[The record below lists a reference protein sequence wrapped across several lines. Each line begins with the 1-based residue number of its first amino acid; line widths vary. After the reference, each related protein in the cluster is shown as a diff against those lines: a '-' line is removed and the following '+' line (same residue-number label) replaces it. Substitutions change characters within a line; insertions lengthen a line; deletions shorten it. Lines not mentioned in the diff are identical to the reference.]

1 MKLQIICTHL
11 VPHSPG
17 GKDRYN
23 LMLSIV
29 PFHSRPV
36 RLGASVLVAALLA
49 GLVAP
54 HMAHAQV
61 SGCTADPVVS
71 LSNGTQL
78 DLYASID
85 DSSQD
90 VQQVTFSVIVPRGVQ
105 EVAYTP
111 GLLGSKQ
118 VVNVYAHGG
127 PHSYTTRTLV
137 TTQTSGI
144 HVTATTR
151 AVGTGGTASASDSG
165 YAGQPIR
172 VHVDL

>member
-1 MKLQIICTHL
+1 MKFQIICTHL

-17 GKDRYN
+17 GKEGYN
-23 LMLSIV
+23 LMLSIIA
-29 PFHSRPV
+29 FHSRPV

-49 GLVAP
+49 GLIAS

-78 DLYASID
+78 DLYASIA
-85 DSSQD
+85 DSSRD
-90 VQQVTFSVIVPRGVQ
+90 VQLVTFNVMVPRGAQ

-118 VVNVYAHGG
+118 VVNVYPDGR

-137 TTQTSGI
+137 TTKTRGV

-151 AVGTGGTASASDSG
+151 AVGIIGLASASGSG
-165 YAGQPIR
+165 HAGQWIT
-172 VHVDL
+172 VHVNL

>member
-1 MKLQIICTHL
+1 MILTVLAC
-11 VPHSPG
+11 
-17 GKDRYN
+17 
-23 LMLSIV
+23 
-29 PFHSRPV
+29 HSRPV
-36 RLGASVLVAALLA
+36 RLGATVLAAGLLA

-61 SGCTADPVVS
+61 SGCMSDPVVS

-90 VQQVTFSVIVPRGVQ
+90 VQQVTFDVIVPRGVQ

-118 VVNVYAHGG
+118 VVNVYPAGS
-127 PHSYTTRTLV
+127 PHSYITRTLV
-137 TTQTSGI
+137 TTQTSGVQ
-144 HVTATTR
+144 VTATTR
-151 AVGTGGTASASDSG
+151 AVGIGGIASASHSG
-165 YAGQPIR
+165 HARQWITVP
-172 VHVDL
+172 VTL

>member
-1 MKLQIICTHL
+1 M
-11 VPHSPG
+11 
-17 GKDRYN
+17 
-23 LMLSIV
+23 MLSV
-29 PFHSRPV
+29 VAFHSRPV
-36 RLGASVLVAALLA
+36 RLGASVLVAALLV

-90 VQQVTFSVIVPRGVQ
+90 VQQVTFNVTVPRGVQ

-111 GLLGSKQ
+111 GLLGPKQ
-118 VVNVYAHGG
+118 VVNVYPDGG
-127 PHSYTTRTLV
+127 PHSYITRTLV
-137 TTQTSGI
+137 TTQTSGVQ
-144 HVTATTR
+144 VTATTR
-151 AVGTGGTASASDSG
+151 AVGTGGIASASHSAQ
-165 YAGQPIR
+165 AGQWITVP
-172 VHVDL
+172 VTL

>member
-1 MKLQIICTHL
+1 MI
-11 VPHSPG
+11 
-17 GKDRYN
+17 
-23 LMLSIV
+23 LSVIA
-29 PFHSRPV
+29 FHSRPV
-36 RLGASVLVAALLA
+36 RLGASVLVAALLV

-90 VQQVTFSVIVPRGVQ
+90 VQQVTFNVTVPRGVQ

-111 GLLGSKQ
+111 GLLGPKQ

-127 PHSYTTRTLV
+127 PHNYATATLV
-137 TTQTSGI
+137 TTQTSGVQ
-144 HVTATTR
+144 VTAKTT
-151 AVGTGGTASASDSG
+151 AVGTGGTASASHSG
-165 YAGQPIR
+165 HAGQWITVP
-172 VHVDL
+172 VTL

>member
-1 MKLQIICTHL
+1 MI
-11 VPHSPG
+11 HSVVAF
-17 GKDRYN
+17 D
-23 LMLSIV
+23 
-29 PFHSRPV
+29 SRPV
-36 RLGASVLVAALLA
+36 RLGASVLAAVLLA

-61 SGCTADPVVS
+61 SGCMADPVVS

-78 DLYASID
+78 DLYASIN
-85 DSSQD
+85 DSSHD
-90 VQQVTFSVIVPRGVQ
+90 VQQVTFKVIVPRGAR
-105 EVAYTP
+105 EVTYTP

-118 VVNVYAHGG
+118 VVKVYPDGG

>member
-1 MKLQIICTHL
+1 MI
-11 VPHSPG
+11 HS
-17 GKDRYN
+17 
-23 LMLSIV
+23 V
-29 PFHSRPV
+29 VAFHSRPV
-36 RLGASVLVAALLA
+36 RLGASVLAAVLLA

-61 SGCTADPVVS
+61 SGCMADPVVS

-78 DLYASID
+78 DLFASID

-90 VQQVTFSVIVPRGVQ
+90 VQQVTFNVIVPQGVR

-127 PHSYTTRTLV
+127 PHSYITRTLV
-137 TTQTSGI
+137 STQTSGV
-144 HVTATTR
+144 HATATTR
-151 AVGTGGTASASDSG
+151 AVGTGGIAAASHSG
-165 YAGQPIR
+165 HAGQWITVP
-172 VHVDL
+172 VTL

>member
-1 MKLQIICTHL
+1 MKFQIICTHL

-17 GKDRYN
+17 GKEGYN
-23 LMLSIV
+23 LMLSIIA
-29 PFHSRPV
+29 FHSRPV

-49 GLVAP
+49 GLIAS

-90 VQQVTFSVIVPRGVQ
+90 VQQVTFNVRVPQGVQ
-105 EVAYTP
+105 EIAYTP
-111 GLLGSKQ
+111 GLLGPKQ
-118 VVNVYAHGG
+118 VVNVYPGGG
-127 PHSYTTRTLV
+127 PRSYMTRTLV
-137 TTQTSGI
+137 TTQTSRA

-151 AVGTGGTASASDSG
+151 AVGLGGIASASHSG
-165 YAGQPIR
+165 HAGQWIT
-172 VHVDL
+172 VHVTL

>member
-1 MKLQIICTHL
+1 MF
-11 VPHSPG
+11 
-17 GKDRYN
+17 
-23 LMLSIV
+23 LSVIA
-29 PFHSRPV
+29 FHSRPV
-36 RLGASVLVAALLA
+36 RLGASVLVAALLV

-90 VQQVTFSVIVPRGVQ
+90 VQQVTFNVTVPRGVQ

-111 GLLGSKQ
+111 GLLGPKQ

-127 PHSYTTRTLV
+127 PHNYATATLV
-137 TTQTSGI
+137 TTQTSGV

-151 AVGTGGTASASDSG
+151 AVGSGGTASASDSG
-165 YAGQPIR
+165 HAGQWIT

>member
-1 MKLQIICTHL
+1 
-11 VPHSPG
+11 
-17 GKDRYN
+17 
-23 LMLSIV
+23 MLSVIA
-29 PFHSRPV
+29 FHSRPV
-36 RLGASVLVAALLA
+36 RLGASVLVAALLV

-90 VQQVTFSVIVPRGVQ
+90 VQQVTFNVTVPQGVH

-118 VVNVYAHGG
+118 VVNVDPGGG
-127 PHSYTTRTLV
+127 PRRGPARPGAGLPGAGAGLSGAA
-137 TTQTSGI
+137 TQPRAGGQAASGVAG
-144 HVTATTR
+144 HVLPPAGAWGAR
-151 AVGTGGTASASDSG
+151 PGPGT
-165 YAGQPIR
+165 
-172 VHVDL
+172 V

>member
-1 MKLQIICTHL
+1 MI
-11 VPHSPG
+11 
-17 GKDRYN
+17 
-23 LMLSIV
+23 LSVIA
-29 PFHSRPV
+29 FHSRLV
-36 RLGASVLVAALLA
+36 RLGASVLAAGLLT

-54 HMAHAQV
+54 HIAHAQV

-90 VQQVTFSVIVPRGVQ
+90 VQQVTFNVTVPRGVQ

-118 VVNVYAHGG
+118 VVNVYPYGG
-127 PHSYTTRTLV
+127 PYNYATATLV
-137 TTQTSGI
+137 TTRTRGVQ
-144 HVTATTR
+144 VTATTR
-151 AVGTGGTASASDSG
+151 AVGTGGIASASDSG
-165 YAGQPIR
+165 YARQWIT
-172 VHVDL
+172 VHVTL

>member
-1 MKLQIICTHL
+1 M
-11 VPHSPG
+11 
-17 GKDRYN
+17 
-23 LMLSIV
+23 MLSV
-29 PFHSRPV
+29 VAFHSRPV
-36 RLGASVLVAALLA
+36 RLGASVLVAALLV
-49 GLVAP
+49 GLIAP

-90 VQQVTFSVIVPRGVQ
+90 VQQVTFDVTVPRGVQ

-111 GLLGSKQ
+111 GFLGPKQ
-118 VVNVYAHGG
+118 DVNVNPDGG
-127 PHSYTTRTLV
+127 PHNYFVRTLV
-137 TTQTSGI
+137 TTKTSAVP
-144 HVTATTR
+144 VTATTR

-165 YAGQPIR
+165 RAGQWIT
-172 VHVDL
+172 VHVSL

>member
-1 MKLQIICTHL
+1 M
-11 VPHSPG
+11 
-17 GKDRYN
+17 
-23 LMLSIV
+23 MLSVIA
-29 PFHSRPV
+29 FHSRPV
-36 RLGASVLVAALLA
+36 RLGASVLVAALLV

-85 DSSQD
+85 TSSQD
-90 VQQVTFSVIVPRGVQ
+90 VQQVTFNVTVPRGVQ

-111 GLLGSKQ
+111 GLLGPKQ
-118 VVNVYAHGG
+118 VVNVSSHGG
-127 PHSYTTRTLV
+127 PHNYATATLV
-137 TTQTSGI
+137 TTQTSGV
-144 HVTATTR
+144 HVTVTTR
-151 AVGTGGTASASDSG
+151 AVGTGGGASASDSG
-165 YAGQPIR
+165 HAGQWIT

>member
-1 MKLQIICTHL
+1 MI
-11 VPHSPG
+11 
-17 GKDRYN
+17 
-23 LMLSIV
+23 LSVIA
-29 PFHSRPV
+29 FRSRLV
-36 RLGASVLVAALLA
+36 RLGVSVLAAGLLA

-54 HMAHAQV
+54 HRTHAQV
-61 SGCTADPVVS
+61 SGCMADPVVS

-90 VQQVTFSVIVPRGVQ
+90 VQQVTFTVIVPRGVQ

-127 PHSYTTRTLV
+127 PDSYTTATLV
-137 TTQTSGI
+137 TTQTRGV

-151 AVGTGGTASASDSG
+151 AVGTGGGASASDSG
-165 YAGQPIR
+165 YAGQWIT
-172 VHVDL
+172 VHVTL

>member
-1 MKLQIICTHL
+1 MI
-11 VPHSPG
+11 
-17 GKDRYN
+17 
-23 LMLSIV
+23 LSV
-29 PFHSRPV
+29 VAFHSRPV
-36 RLGASVLVAALLA
+36 RLGASMLAAVLLA

-61 SGCTADPVVS
+61 SGCMADPVVS

-105 EVAYTP
+105 EIAYTP

-118 VVNVYAHGG
+118 VVNVYSHGG
-127 PHSYTTRTLV
+127 PHSYITRTLV
-137 TTQTSGI
+137 TTQTSGV
-144 HVTATTR
+144 HMTATTR
-151 AVGTGGTASASDSG
+151 AVGIGGIASASASDH
-165 YAGQPIR
+165 AGRWIT
-172 VHVDL
+172 VHVTL